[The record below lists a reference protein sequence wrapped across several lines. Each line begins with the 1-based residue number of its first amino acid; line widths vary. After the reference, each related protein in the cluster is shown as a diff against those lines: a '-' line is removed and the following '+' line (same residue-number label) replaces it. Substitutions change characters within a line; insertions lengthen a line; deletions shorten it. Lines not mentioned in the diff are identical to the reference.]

1 MHKPLAS
8 IAMPQLNLADAR
20 QALRK
25 RVKTYRC
32 TVVTPLYGGGV
43 VAGEVDREMPV
54 RPTAIRGQLR
64 FFWRLTQREN
74 FSQPNGQ
81 GVDWKK
87 MFEAERAIF
96 GGLGSAET
104 LAASKVIVRVR
115 DVNKPTLA
123 AAAVYGRRQNEYKT
137 FPAWEHWAGGREG
150 GYALFPAQGKASRQR
165 IEEEP
170 KKLAKPGLSFV
181 LEIEDEG
188 LTPDQQQQVETA
200 LRWWASFGGVGARGR
215 RGLGAVHVQDCEPV
229 TAEEAKAYRCTL
241 VLQEERAKDALD
253 AWKRAIGALQQFRQ
267 GPGFGRNRGNQTTNH
282 PRPGRSR
289 WPEPDTIRE
298 LTNTH
303 APQHEPVH
311 PAKGRWF
318 PRAYFGLPI
327 IFHFK
332 DKEDPGDATLKPSGK
347 ERMASPIILRPY
359 WSGSEWRA
367 AALALPMVDASRI
380 LQNLHLQVGRHSYT
394 VWAWPSID
402 EKEKDQRKKL
412 AEKIGPLHMI
422 CKGERENPYPVSV
435 FMTFFKDPNKYL
447 NNRS

>member
-123 AAAVYGRRQNEYKT
+123 AAAVYGRQQNEYKT
-137 FPAWEHWAGGREG
+137 FPAWEPWAGGREG

-188 LTPDQQQQVETA
+188 LTPEQQKQVETA

-229 TAEEAKAYRCTL
+229 TAEEAKACGCTL

-267 GPGFGRNRGNQTTNH
+267 GKGFGRNEGSQ
-282 PRPGRSR
+282 PDRPGRSR
-289 WPEPDTIRE
+289 WPEPDTVRE
-298 LTNTH
+298 RLNAH
-303 APQHEPVH
+303 APQHQPVH
-311 PAKGRWF
+311 PAKGWF

-332 DKEDPGDATLKPSGK
+332 DKQSGDPGDATLKPRNE
-347 ERMASPIILRPY
+347 ERLASPAILRPY
-359 WSGSEWRA
+359 WTGSEWKA
-367 AALALPMVDASRI
+367 AALLLPFGDVKKI
-380 LQNLHLQVGRHSYT
+380 LDDLHLEAGRRSLS
-394 VWAWPSID
+394 VKAWPSVG
-402 EKEKDQRKKL
+402 EKDQRKAL
-412 AEKIGPLHMI
+412 ADKIKPLQSIYNGRGDKPDPM
-422 CKGERENPYPVSV
+422 SA
-435 FMTFFKDPNKYL
+435 FLTFFRNPNKYT
-447 NNRS
+447 NQRS